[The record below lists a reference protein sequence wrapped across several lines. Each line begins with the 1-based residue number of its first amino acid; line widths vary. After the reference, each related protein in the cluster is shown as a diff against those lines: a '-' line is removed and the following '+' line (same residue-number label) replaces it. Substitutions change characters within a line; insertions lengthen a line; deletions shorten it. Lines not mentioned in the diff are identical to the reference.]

1 MIKNKKII
9 IIGGDPNS
17 INSEIIFKTWK
28 KLNKSVK
35 KNIFIVANYELMKKQ
50 LYQLKYPLKLKIVKN
65 LNEKSEKN
73 VAKIINID
81 LKFKNPFKVSK
92 KNAATY
98 VENSLNIGH
107 KLAMN
112 KDVCGIV
119 NCPINKHL
127 LRKRN
132 FGVTEF
138 LANKCKIKSK
148 SEVMMISNG
157 NFSVC
162 PITTHINVKNISKN
176 IKFKTIITK
185 VETIQKFFKNF
196 YKRNPKIGILGLN
209 PHNAEFEKRS
219 EEVKQ
224 IIPAISHLKR
234 SRFKV
239 KGPLVADTIFI
250 SDYKNYDVI
259 VGMYHDQV
267 LSPFKTMYK
276 FDAINITLGLKY
288 LRVSPDHG
296 VASNIIKKKVA
307 NHTSLYKC
315 LMFLQKFGK

>member
-28 KLNKSVK
+28 KLSKSVK
-35 KNIFIVANYELMKKQ
+35 KNIFIIANYELMKKQ

-65 LNEKSEKN
+65 LNEKSKKN
-73 VAKIINID
+73 VVRIINID

-92 KNAATY
+92 KNASTY
-98 VENSLNIGH
+98 IVNSLNIGH

-112 KDVCGIV
+112 KDVSGII
-119 NCPINKHL
+119 NCPINKCL

-138 LANKCKIKSK
+138 FANKCQIKNK
-148 SEVMMISNG
+148 SEVMMINNG

-162 PITTHINVKNISKN
+162 PITTHINIKNISKN

-196 YKRNPKIGILGLN
+196 YNRRPKIGILGLN
-209 PHNAEFEKRS
+209 PHNAEFEKGS
-219 EEVKQ
+219 EEVNE
-224 IIPAISHLKR
+224 IIPAISHLKK
-234 SRFKV
+234 SRFNI

-267 LSPFKTMYK
+267 LTPIKTLYEY
-276 FDAINITLGLKY
+276 DAINITLGLPFI
-288 LRVSPDHG
+288 RISPDHG
-296 VASNIIKKKVA
+296 PNETMLGKNLSNPL
-307 NHTSLYKC
+307 SLLRALK
-315 LMFLQKFGK
+315 FLDKN

>member
-1 MIKNKKII
+1 MIENKKII

-28 KLNKSVK
+28 KLSNSVK
-35 KNIFIVANYELMKKQ
+35 KNIFIIANYKLMKKQ
-50 LYQLKYPLKLKIVKN
+50 FYQLKYPLKLKIAKN
-65 LNEKSEKN
+65 LNEKSKKN
-73 VAKIINID
+73 VVRIINID
-81 LKFKNPFKVSK
+81 LKFKNPFKVSQ

-98 VENSLNIGH
+98 VVNSLDVGH

-112 KDVCGIV
+112 KDVSGIV
-119 NCPINKHL
+119 NCPINKYL
-127 LRKRN
+127 LRKKN

-138 LANKCKIKSK
+138 LANKCQIKNK
-148 SEVMMISNG
+148 SEVMMINNG

-162 PITTHINVKNISKN
+162 PITTHINIKNISKN

-185 VETIQKFFKNF
+185 VKTIQKFFKNF

-209 PHNAEFEKRS
+209 PHNAELEKGS
-219 EEVKQ
+219 EEVNE
-224 IIPAISHLKR
+224 IIPAISYLKK
-234 SRFKV
+234 SRFNI

-296 VASNIIKKKVA
+296 VASNIIKKKIA

-315 LMFLQKFGK
+315 VMFLQKFGK